1 MRRVAT
7 IASTAFLLMAATVF
21 AQVPSELSETRLR
34 PGRTVAITDEQGEK
48 ITGPFRSLDADRISI
63 GQDGKVRDVRL
74 AQVLRIEEV
83 DDLKNG
89 MLIGLGIGA
98 GLFIVEAIAA
108 QSDGITLNA
117 AGYALVG
124 SIYAGLG
131 AGIGAGIDALVGGN
145 KTIYRR
151 GSTPRVTVGPTLRPR
166 RAGVDV
172 VLSW

>member
-1 MRRVAT
+1 MRRVVA
-7 IASTAFLLMAATVF
+7 IASTAFLLMAATVS

-34 PGRTVAITDEQGEK
+34 PGRKVAITDEQGEK
-48 ITGPFRSLDADRISI
+48 VTGPFRSLDADRISI
-63 GQDGKVRDVRL
+63 GPDGKVRDVRL

-117 AGYALVG
+117 AGYAVVG

-145 KTIYRR
+145 RTIYRR
-151 GSTPRVTVGPTLRPR
+151 GSPSQVTVTPSFR
-166 RAGVDV
+166 RGAPGVRV
-172 VLSW
+172 AFSW

>member
-1 MRRVAT
+1 MRVVTSVVVVAV
-7 IASTAFLLMAATVF
+7 LLMTGTAF
-21 AQVPSELSETRLR
+21 AQVPSEFADARLR
-34 PGRTVAITDEQGEK
+34 PGRKVAITDEQGEK

-74 AQVLRIEEV
+74 GQVLRIEAV

-89 MLIGLGIGA
+89 LLIGLGIGA
-98 GLFIVEAIAA
+98 GLFVVEAIAA
-108 QSDGITLNA
+108 GSDGITLNA
-117 AGYALVG
+117 AGYAVVG

-172 VLSW
+172 AFSW